1 MRIVQM
7 LAGYA
12 EGDAI
17 SEEARLIQRNLI
29 AQGHRCELVAPA
41 DSIAPSVADECH
53 PCSTLHMTEMDL
65 LIFHYSTD
73 SEATAMY
80 LAASCPKVV
89 RYHNITPSTF
99 FRGMEP
105 TVAWQLDRAHDQLAE
120 VVRTAH
126 AVWSVSDYNSTD
138 FEPGLTTPV
147 VTVPLFSEGAAARP
161 TPDPGML
168 AMLGGGLTNFFFV
181 GRIAP
186 NKNIETL
193 IEAYAWYHRCVDSR
207 SRLVLAGSEWSCPRY
222 FALLRLFAARL
233 NLPNVLFLNYLLNEQ
248 LAACYTAASVYVC
261 ASRHEGY
268 CLPLVDAMRYGIPVL
283 ANHCGGMPQTVGP
296 GGLLLSDASPKEW
309 AGAMHLLASDA
320 ALREQVLS
328 GQQKRLVELDRSR
341 EGELAARVAQVT
353 G

>member
-17 SEEARLIQRNLI
+17 SEEARLIQRYLI

-41 DSIAPSVADECH
+41 DTIAPGAADECRI
-53 PCSTLHMTEMDL
+53 CSTFRMTDVDL
-65 LIFHYSTD
+65 LIFHYSTH
-73 SEATAMY
+73 SEATEIY
-80 LAASCPKVV
+80 LAANCPKVV
-89 RYHNITPSTF
+89 RYHNITPGTF
-99 FRGMEP
+99 FRGIDQ
-105 TVAWQLDRAHDQLAE
+105 TLARQLDRAHAQLAE
-120 VVRTAH
+120 VVHAAQ
-126 AVWSVSDYNSTD
+126 AVWSVSDYNSSD
-138 FEPGLTTPV
+138 FGAGLAVPV
-147 VTVPLFSEGAAARP
+147 ITVPLFSEGLVTTL

-168 AMLGGGLTNFFFV
+168 RLLGGGLTNFFFV

-186 NKNIETL
+186 NKNVEIL
-193 IEAYAWYHRCVDSR
+193 IEAYAWYHRGVDPR

-222 FALLRLFAARL
+222 FALLQLFAARL

-248 LAACYTAASVYVC
+248 LAACYTMASVYVC

-268 CLPLVDAMRYGIPVL
+268 CLPLVDAMHYGIPVL
-283 ANHCGGMPQTVGP
+283 ANHCGGMPQTVGS
-296 GGLLLSDASPKEW
+296 GGLLLRDASAKEW
-309 AGAMHLLASDA
+309 AGAMHLLAHDA
-320 ALREQVLS
+320 GLRERVLA

-341 EGELAARVAQVT
+341 EEELAERIAQVT